1 MRYGLTIILSAT
13 FVLLR
18 QYFDRPIA
26 RFSRTTRPTGGGE
39 GHARTAVSAVGG
51 GRGEHGGGKK
61 AINVVVVCSPS
72 TVFFTPGV
80 RVVVRFRGQ
89 TKRPGKKRT
98 AVTDRGKRR
107 VHAAGSK
114 LFPVRTAPPDGTTF
128 AQVTVGD
135 KAEGELP
142 AFGYWNVQFYHPR
155 AAYVRFDYEF
165 PRGAS
170 IAVYGRR
177 NALPT
182 HTQYEILEL
191 LNGFESPRRARS
203 THVSRPIRLERMG
216 GVGFRFSCVF
226 RDDVGLTRGETRPL
240 PRVSLRRCGCE

>member
-1 MRYGLTIILSAT
+1 MREPLYRRLC
-13 FVLLR
+13 R
-18 QYFDRPIA
+18 
-26 RFSRTTRPTGGGE
+26 
-39 GHARTAVSAVGG
+39 
-51 GRGEHGGGKK
+51 GRYSPSVWGKTWK
-61 AINVVVVCSPS
+61 KNTNSVVVVVCSNPRDSS
-72 TVFFTPGV
+72 TLFLRLSV
-80 RVVVRFRGQ
+80 RGVVVRFAVVRFGGRK
-89 TKRPGKKRT
+89 KRPGKTRGRVRKNFVPDGRLT
-98 AVTDRGKRR
+98 GKRR

-203 THVSRPIRLERMG
+203 THVSQLSRLEYTVRLSETIVFARLANG
-216 GVGFRFSCVF
+216 GGAGV
-226 RDDVGLTRGETRPL
+226 
-240 PRVSLRRCGCE
+240 

>member
-1 MRYGLTIILSAT
+1 MVIRLSFRLRRRRYYYRLVRYGLTIIFAG
-13 FVLLR
+13 
-18 QYFDRPIA
+18 DICA
-26 RFSRTTRPTGGGE
+26 FSTIFRPTDRVLVGRLARRGG
-39 GHARTAVSAVGG
+39 ARQTALPAVSVVGG
-51 GRGEHGGGKK
+51 GGSGTTRGKK
-61 AINVVVVCSPS
+61 RQS
-72 TVFFTPGV
+72 TSSCVPRRPFFSRRGV
-80 RVVVRFRGQ
+80 RVVVRFRGR

-98 AVTDRGKRR
+98 ASDRGKRR

-203 THVSRPIRLERMG
+203 THVSQPSRL
-216 GVGFRFSCVF
+216 
-226 RDDVGLTRGETRPL
+226 D
-240 PRVSLRRCGCE
+240 